1 MIHKKLI
8 IPLFLVLL
16 VIGIV
21 AGMKIQYAIS
31 DDKVSDQVKKFADVL
46 GITSRYYVDNVD
58 TQKLT
63 EAAIRGMLD
72 ELDPHSTYISPEQLK
87 RVNEDFQGSFDG
99 IGVEFDILND
109 TLTVIS
115 PISGGPSEKLGILAG
130 DKIVKI
136 DGESCIKIAREDVPK
151 KLRGP
156 KGTKVTVSVVRY
168 GNNKIIDFDI
178 TRDKIP
184 LYSVDASFMINN
196 EVGYLRMSRFAA
208 TTYDEFMQAMNK
220 LKGQGMKML
229 LLDIRGNPGGYLEQ
243 AFRISSEFIPRGK
256 KIVFTKSRTKEFEE
270 NYNSAGGSFT
280 DIPLVLLVNEGSAS
294 ASEILAGAIQDLD
307 RGLIVGETT
316 FGKGLVQRQFDL
328 SDGSAFRVTT
338 ARYYTPSGRL
348 IQKPYEGGKYK
359 HTMKLD
365 TLEGENLMHERD
377 MNSDNTDTTSKPIF
391 KTAKGRIVY
400 GGGGITPDYF
410 VKLDTLTSY
419 TVQLRRLNLFYE
431 YVENYLSSNRKK
443 IENNYK
449 SYIDFRD
456 NFQVDDN
463 MLSTLKE
470 LAARKK
476 VEYDEA
482 AFNRDLSFIK
492 ISIKSQIARDLWG
505 NEGNY
510 AVFISNDEQVLKA
523 LSLFNEAIK
532 LMKMD

>member
-8 IPLFLVLL
+8 VPLFFVLL
-16 VIGIV
+16 IIGIV
-21 AGMKIQYAIS
+21 AGMKIQNAIS

-46 GITSRYYVDNVD
+46 GITSRYYVDNID

-72 ELDPHSTYISPEQLK
+72 ELDPHSTYISQEQLK

-99 IGVEFDILND
+99 IGVEFDIIND
-109 TLTVIS
+109 TLTVVS

-136 DGESCIKIAREDVPK
+136 DGQQCIKIAREDVPK

-156 KGTKVTVSVVRY
+156 KGTKVIVSIVRY
-168 GNNKIIDFDI
+168 GNNKVIDFEI

-184 LYSVDASFMINN
+184 LYSVDASFMMNS

-229 LLDIRGNPGGYLEQ
+229 MLDLRGNPGGYLEQ
-243 AFRISSEFIPRGK
+243 AFRISNEFIPKGK
-256 KIVFTKSRTKEFEE
+256 KIVFTKSRIKDFEE
-270 NYNSAGGSFT
+270 VYNSTGGSFT
-280 DIPLVLLVNEGSAS
+280 ELPLVVLVNEGSAS

-328 SDGSAFRVTT
+328 FDGSAFRVTT

-359 HTMKLD
+359 HSMRLD
-365 TLEGENLMHERD
+365 TLDGENLEHTKD
-377 MNSDNTDTTSKPIF
+377 TQDTTRPEY
-391 KTAKGRIVY
+391 KTSKGRTVF

-431 YVENYLSSNRKK
+431 YVENYMMSNRKK
-443 IENNYK
+443 IEGGYK
-449 SYIDFRD
+449 GYNEFRD
-456 NFQVDDN
+456 NFKVDDN
-463 MLSTLKE
+463 MLNDLKD
-470 LAARKK
+470 LAKKRK
-476 VEYDEA
+476 VEFDNT
-482 AFNRDLSFIK
+482 AFNRDIDFIK

-510 AVFISNDEQVLKA
+510 AVFVSNDDQVQKA
-523 LSLFNEAIK
+523 LTLFYEAIK
-532 LMKMD
+532 LMRME